1 MPEYKTDLS
10 LSGFKRLKAEIRKYK
25 NSLQEKCEEF
35 AYRLAEEG
43 VAVAQMKI
51 GTKDAIYTGELLE
64 SLNIMPGD
72 IIYDGA
78 SFSV

>member
-10 LSGFKRLKAEIRKYK
+10 LSGFKKLKAEIRKYK

-43 VAVAQMKI
+43 VAVAQLKI
-51 GTKDAIYTGELLE
+51 GEKDAIYTEISFMMELY
-64 SLNIMPGD
+64 SVFIRIVRMPLM
-72 IIYDGA
+72 
-78 SFSV
+78 